1 MNNTPQDTQDRQLA
15 AEQIRAACIEAAIQA
30 YEQAGIS
37 GLCHEGRFEVAIS
50 ALRMLDINSVLQD
63 LDAERESSP

>member
-1 MNNTPQDTQDRQLA
+1 MNKLPQSDDDQPSV
-15 AEQIRAACIEAAIQA
+15 AEQIRSACIEEAIHA

-50 ALRMLDINSVLQD
+50 ALRMLD
-63 LDAERESSP
+63 LDALLQTRDAKAAQ

>member
-1 MNNTPQDTQDRQLA
+1 MNKLPQSDDGRLSV
-15 AEQIRAACIEAAIQA
+15 AEQIRSACIEEAIHA

-50 ALRMLDINSVLQD
+50 ALRMLDLEALLQ
-63 LDAERESSP
+63 EG

>member
-1 MNNTPQDTQDRQLA
+1 MNNTPQSTQEPQST
-15 AEQIRAACIEAAIQA
+15 AERVRTACIDEAIRA

-50 ALRMLDINSVLQD
+50 ALRMLNLASLFKGRN
-63 LDAERESSP
+63 E